1 MPHLNLEYS
10 KNLLLNAQAA
20 LLQLNTALIESGQF
34 LEDEIQSRATGFDD
48 FLIGN
53 VGEGRAFIH
62 IKLRILSG
70 RSAEIKKSLA
80 AALVQAIHIDNPAQL
95 NIQIRAEII
104 DIDRDSYAKRNIN
117 E

>member
-10 KNLLLNAQAA
+10 KNLSFDAQAA

-34 LEDEIQSRATGFDD
+34 IENEIQSRATGFDD

-70 RSAEIKKSLA
+70 RSAEVKKSLA
-80 AALVQAIHIDNPAQL
+80 ATLAQAIHIDHPAQL
-95 NIQIRAEII
+95 NIQIRTEII
-104 DIDRDSYAKRNIN
+104 DIDRDSYTKINIG